1 MAGLCLSQRVVPVPC
16 GGLWSGTGVN
26 RGLFQN
32 SAWGLEAQG
41 TMRGLGP
48 GDSSRFGCGVTWWPE
63 VLWDRTRTLPVRSSQ
78 DP

>member
-1 MAGLCLSQRVVPVPC
+1 MAGLCLSQRVVPVPR

-41 TMRGLGP
+41 TMRGLGAR
-48 GDSSRFGCGVTWWPE
+48 GQ
-63 VLWDRTRTLPVRSSQ
+63 L
-78 DP
+78 